1 MGCGGGGVGVMGG
14 VVEGERRRSD
24 EGIKDKW
31 SDGRRL
37 LLDY

>member
-1 MGCGGGGVGVMGG
+1 MGG

-24 EGIKDKW
+24 EGREDKW

-37 LLDY
+37 LLDH